1 MVEYLKI
8 LKIADNFVKYL
19 GGELIFVYHPYFTR
33 YLGSYA
39 FQYGGRQYVTFIK
52 DVQNFYMV
60 ICLQQKGLITFE
72 KKITLI
78 NQTKKI

>member
-1 MVEYLKI
+1 
-8 LKIADNFVKYL
+8 
-19 GGELIFVYHPYFTR
+19 
-33 YLGSYA
+33 
-39 FQYGGRQYVTFIK
+39 
-52 DVQNFYMV
+52 MV